1 MGEQNV
7 RNENDPKQL
16 RHFMKHVLEDL
27 RALEEM
33 LSTPDFFETNIRR
46 IGAEQELFLVDNA
59 WRPAPVAEKIL
70 QAVEDE
76 HFTTEL
82 AKFNIE
88 ANLDPVVFG
97 GDCLRKMEQQLNG
110 LLDHLRGVTS
120 AIDTEFIMTGIL
132 PTLRKSDLGLENMT
146 QNPRYFALNDAM
158 NRLRKSEYQFQM
170 RGKDELIVRH
180 DSIMLEACNTS
191 FQVHFQVSPNE
202 FAKLYNFAQ
211 TITAPVLAAA
221 TNSPM
226 LFGRRLWKETRIAVF
241 QQAVDTRN
249 PGLELNNRTSRVSF
263 GDNWLQSSIL
273 EIFKDN
279 IARFRVLLGAEDI
292 GKEKPFEKLA
302 QGIPPRLKAL
312 MLHNGTIYRWNRP
325 CYGISDSGKPHLR
338 IENRVIPSG
347 PTVLDEMANSALF
360 FGLMSG
366 LSDIYDDITEVMDFD
381 DAKANFLAASRLG
394 LDAQFTWIEGKVI
407 PAQKLICDQLIPL
420 AKRGLEKYGIDASD
434 IDRYLGVI
442 EKRVTKGTN
451 GAEWLLASR
460 NKLQSQGTPDQVL
473 AAVTS
478 ATVKNQKTGQPVHE
492 WPLASIEDAGKWKN
506 NYMTV
511 GQFMTTNIFTV
522 HEDELIE
529 LVANL
534 MDWNHIRHVIVE
546 NDEGNVVGIVSY
558 RRILRLFGRH
568 ESKID
573 IYSSA
578 VSSIMQKSLITVSPE
593 TSTLKAIELL
603 RKNRI
608 SFLPVVKGKQPLGVV
623 TERDFVNVA
632 GQLLEQI
639 LRD

>member
-1 MGEQNV
+1 MGEQDV
-7 RNENDPKQL
+7 RNENNPKQL

-33 LSTPDFFETNIRR
+33 LNTPDFFETNIRR

-70 QAVEDE
+70 AAVEDD

-88 ANLDPVVFG
+88 ANLDPAIFG
-97 GDCLRKMEQQLNG
+97 GDCLRKMEEQLLG
-110 LLDHLRGVTS
+110 LLNHLREVTNS
-120 AIDTEFIMTGIL
+120 LDTEFIMTGIL

-146 QNPRYFALNDAM
+146 PNPRYFALNDAM
-158 NRLRKSEYQFQM
+158 NRLRKSAYQFQM

-191 FQVHFQVSPNE
+191 FQVHFQVGPSE

-211 TITAPVLAAA
+211 AITAPVLAAA

-249 PGLELNNRTSRVSF
+249 PGLELNNRTPRVSF
-263 GDNWLQSSIL
+263 GERWLDSSVL

-279 IARFRVLLGAEDI
+279 IARFRVLLGAENI
-292 GKEKPFEKLA
+292 GQEKPFEKLK

-347 PTVLDEMANSALF
+347 PTVLDEIANAAFF

-366 LSDIYDDITEVMDFD
+366 ISEKYDDITKVMDFD
-381 DAKANFLAASRLG
+381 DAKANFLGASRLG
-394 LDAQFTWIEGKVI
+394 LDAQFTWINNRII
-407 PAQKLICDQLIPL
+407 PAQKLICDELLPL
-420 AKRGLEKYGIDASD
+420 AKSGLEKYGIEEQD

-442 EKRVTKGTN
+442 DKRVTKGTN

-460 NKLQSQGTPDQVL
+460 NKLQNQGTPDQIL

-478 ATVKNQKTGQPVHE
+478 ATVKNQKTEAPVHE
-492 WPLASIEDAGKWKN
+492 WPLATIEDAGKWKD

-511 GQFMTTNIFTV
+511 EQFMTTDIFTV

-546 NDEGNVVGIVSY
+546 NEEGEVVGVVSY
-558 RRILRLFGRH
+558 RRILRLVGRH
-568 ESKID
+568 ESAID
-573 IYSSA
+573 IYSSP
-578 VSSIMQKSLITVSPE
+578 VSSIMQKNLITVSPH
-593 TSTLKAIELL
+593 TSTLQAIDLL

-608 SFLPVVKGKQPLGVV
+608 SFLPVVKDKKPLGVV

>member
-7 RNENDPKQL
+7 HRETDPKVL
-16 RHFMKHVLEDL
+16 RTFMKHVLEDL

-33 LSTPDFFETNIRR
+33 LSTEGLFEDNIRR
-46 IGAEQELFLVDNA
+46 IGAEQELFLVNNS
-59 WRPAPVAEKIL
+59 WRPAPKAETIL
-70 QAVEDE
+70 KNIKDS

-88 ANLDPVVFG
+88 ANLDPVIFG
-97 GDCLRKMEQQLNG
+97 GDCLNIMESQLQG
-110 LLDHLRGVTS
+110 LLKNLRKVS
-120 AIDTEFIMTGIL
+120 QECDTDFIMTGIL
-132 PTLRKSDLGLENMT
+132 PTLRKSDLDLANMT
-146 QNPRYFALNDAM
+146 PNPRYFALNDAM
-158 NRLRKSEYQFQM
+158 NRLRGSAYQFQM

-191 FQVHFQVSPNE
+191 FQVHFQVRPEE
-202 FAKLYNFAQ
+202 FVNLYNFAQ
-211 TITAPVLAAA
+211 AITAPVLAAA

-249 PGLELNNRTSRVSF
+249 PSNELTNRVPRVSF
-263 GDNWLQSSIL
+263 GEAWLEKSVL

-279 IARFRVLLGAEDI
+279 IARFRVLLGAE
-292 GKEKPFEKLA
+292 KLNEKPFELLK
-302 QGIPPRLKAL
+302 QGIIPKLKAL

-347 PTVLDEMANSALF
+347 PTVADEMANAAFF

-366 LSDIYDDITEVMDFD
+366 ISSKYEDITKVMNFD

-394 LDAQFTWIEGKVI
+394 LDAQFTWINNKKI
-407 PAQKLICDQLIPL
+407 PAQKLICDELIPL
-420 AKRGLEKYGIDASD
+420 AKQGLENYDISPKD
-434 IDRYLGVI
+434 IDRYLGI
-442 EKRVTKGTN
+442 IDKRVSSGMN

-460 NKLQSQGTPDQVL
+460 DKLQNKGTKDQIL
-473 AAVTS
+473 AAITS
-478 ATVKNQKTGQPVHE
+478 ATVKNQKKDIPGHE
-492 WPLASIEDAGKWKN
+492 WPLADIDDAGKWKH

-511 GQFMTTNIFTV
+511 EQFMTTDVLTV
-522 HEDELIE
+522 HEDDIIE

-534 MDWNHIRHVIVE
+534 MDWNYIRHVIVE
-546 NDEGNVVGIVSY
+546 NNDGDVIGIVSY
-558 RRILRLFGRH
+558 RRILRMLGQNKNKENAF
-568 ESKID
+568 
-573 IYSSA
+573 SA
-578 VSSIMQKSLITVSPE
+578 PVSSIMQKKIITVQPE
-593 TSTLKAIELL
+593 TSTLETIDLL
-603 RKNRI
+603 RKHRI
-608 SFLPVVKGKQPLGVV
+608 SFLPVVKDKKALGIV

-639 LRD
+639 LRE